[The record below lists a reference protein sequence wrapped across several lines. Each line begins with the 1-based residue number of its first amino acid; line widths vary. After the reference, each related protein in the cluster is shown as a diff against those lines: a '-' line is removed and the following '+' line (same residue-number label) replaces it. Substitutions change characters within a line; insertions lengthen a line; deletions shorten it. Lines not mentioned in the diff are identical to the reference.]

1 MKNIS
6 RSISTFVVLAVWAAC
21 VFAQAPV
28 PSREVAQTPSVSP
41 PPPPIPAAL
50 PIVDPSKELS
60 GMALVEA
67 LRKGGFVLYMRHT
80 ETGVVTEKC
89 EQSNLSAIGEEHAR
103 NVGGALRDLKIPIGA
118 VRSSFACRCADAARM
133 LGLGTVEPTAD
144 LNPVAPQPSFDLGA
158 ARSKRLNELP
168 PAGTNTVLVSHL
180 HGSQKK
186 EEWLHLQMGEI
197 IVFRPDINAR
207 AVPVARVALAGWLAL
222 KNVQASDSVAR

>member
-1 MKNIS
+1 MKNL
-6 RSISTFVVLAVWAAC
+6 SIVSAIAAALLVQTLAAL
-21 VFAQAPV
+21 AQQGPAPPPGTAPV
-28 PSREVAQTPSVSP
+28 LNLPVVPPSP
-41 PPPPIPAAL
+41 PLPLIDPA
-50 PIVDPSKELS
+50 KELK
-60 GMALVEA
+60 GALLVEA

-118 VRSSFACRCADAARM
+118 VRSSLACRCADAARM